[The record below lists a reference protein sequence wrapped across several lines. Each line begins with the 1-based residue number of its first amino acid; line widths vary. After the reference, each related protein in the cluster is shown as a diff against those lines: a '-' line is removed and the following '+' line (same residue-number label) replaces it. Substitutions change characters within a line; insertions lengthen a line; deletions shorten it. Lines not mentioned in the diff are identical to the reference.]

1 MSSYLFT
8 NLSYVRLYLV
18 LVPTVVHPSTPLVV
32 TMQLLR
38 SPGQERIIPMK
49 VTLTLLR
56 GENQVEVTSRDILPG
71 SSQDIEVAVPSHLIP
86 GGQQYS
92 LVVEGEDYQKM
103 EGKVFKHK
111 VPLKIFSPQQVISI
125 DLNSKMFIQ
134 SQKGNK
140 VPTNYSTL

>member
-1 MSSYLFT
+1 M
-8 NLSYVRLYLV
+8 YLV
-18 LVPTVVHPSTPLVV
+18 LVPTVLHPSTPLVV

-56 GENQVEVTSRDILPG
+56 GENQMEVTSRDILPG
-71 SSQDIEVAVPSHLIP
+71 SSQDIEVGVPSHLIP

-92 LVVEGEDYQKM
+92 LDVVGEDYQRM
-103 EGKVFKHK
+103 EGEVFKHK
-111 VPLKIFSPQQVISI
+111 VPLRIFSPQQVINI

-134 SQKGNK
+134 SQTGRK
-140 VPTNYSTL
+140 VPTYYVIP